1 MMVPGSQNGQVKIE
15 LGRRYRFAAS
25 HRLHNP
31 SLSEEENYRLYG
43 KCNNPYGHGHNYV
56 LEILISG
63 KIDPATG
70 MVANLVD
77 LDSFVAREVLE
88 SIRSQ
93 IAQRRCRPV
102 SRHGAHDGKPVHRN
116 LPPTE
121 TVPQSEPRAR
131 AHRGDIQQQFRV
143 RWRER
148 RTLRGINTMAKPTEE
163 IVLNDEKELDA
174 RRIAYHMREII
185 KLIGEDP
192 CREGLR
198 KTPERFE
205 KALKFLTSG
214 YHQNAENILNGAT
227 FSVSYDEM
235 VVVKDI
241 EFFSLCEHHLLPFF
255 GKCHVAY
262 LPNKRVIGLSK
273 VARLVNMF
281 ARRLQIQERLTSQ
294 IAEAIQEKISPE
306 GVGVIIE
313 ARHLCMQMRGVEKQH
328 GQAVTSAM
336 LGGFRHNKQTRD
348 EFLALIRTH
357 KS

>member
-1 MMVPGSQNGQVKIE
+1 
-15 LGRRYRFAAS
+15 
-25 HRLHNP
+25 
-31 SLSEEENYRLYG
+31 
-43 KCNNPYGHGHNYV
+43 
-56 LEILISG
+56 
-63 KIDPATG
+63 
-70 MVANLVD
+70 
-77 LDSFVAREVLE
+77 
-88 SIRSQ
+88 
-93 IAQRRCRPV
+93 
-102 SRHGAHDGKPVHRN
+102 
-116 LPPTE
+116 
-121 TVPQSEPRAR
+121 
-131 AHRGDIQQQFRV
+131 
-143 RWRER
+143 
-148 RTLRGINTMAKPTEE
+148 MAKPTEE
-163 IVLNDEKELDA
+163 IILHDEKEPDA
-174 RRIAYHMREII
+174 RRITCHVREII

-192 CREGLR
+192 NREGLR
-198 KTPERFE
+198 KTPERYE

-294 IAEAIQEKISPE
+294 IAAAIEDKISPE

-348 EFLALIRTH
+348 EFLSLVRT
-357 KS
+357 KNS